1 MHCGSNR
8 AASENAVRR
17 SAHSHFPARSRAAHS
32 DALAAIRANQVCERN
47 RVRPPRT
54 HEWYAQAAEAAKKA
68 EKEATAKH
76 IADVVAKHKAEPDLD
91 LLGDLSYKTMVQ
103 FPATYVPSK
112 PCVDVLKS
120 LVDLMKATVPQMPHV
135 IEESVRK
142 SRDCLMRYK
151 SADALSPEQ
160 ALAVVAYTFDLR
172 PGFMSEDETGYGLD
186 NFYYQLNNILR
197 ERSAMSPQTMMLLKP
212 YMYYVI
218 TGLRRLPKLSALTGY
233 RGIPSTCV
241 DLVRDKYVPGTV
253 VHWSGFTS
261 VSKSLGVARQFAG
274 PEGVI
279 FRVQIHDGR
288 CVKDFSFLPNEDEI
302 LLSPNSKFLVTASLV
317 ADPDGMGFLFV
328 DLSQILADYVF

>member
-1 MHCGSNR
+1 
-8 AASENAVRR
+8 V
-17 SAHSHFPARSRAAHS
+17 
-32 DALAAIRANQVCERN
+32 
-47 RVRPPRT
+47 
-54 HEWYAQAAEAAKKA
+54 AKKA
-68 EKEATAKH
+68 EQAAAAKH
-76 IADVVAKHKAEPDLD
+76 TADVAAKHKAEANRD

-103 FPATYVPSK
+103 FPATYAPSK
-112 PCVDVLKS
+112 SCVDVLTS
-120 LVDLMKATVPQMPHV
+120 LVDLMKATVPQMSHV
-135 IEESVRK
+135 IKESVKK
-142 SRDCLMRYK
+142 SRDCLTRYK

-197 ERSAMSPQTMMLLKP
+197 ERSAMSPQAMMLLKP

-218 TGLRRLPKLSALTGY
+218 TGLSRLPQLSALTGY

-241 DLVRDKYVPGTV
+241 DLVREKYVPGTV

-261 VSKSLGVARQFAG
+261 VSKSLGVAREFAG

-302 LLSPNSKFLVTASLV
+302 LLSPNSKFVVTASLV

-328 DLSQILADYVF
+328 DLTQILADYVF